1 VFVTSKG
8 GAAAERHHKVRA
20 SERTSDGK
28 LHAFGGQ
35 AAEQVPPDLDRL
47 IHERM
52 RLGIVSSLAVNP
64 SLTFNELK
72 ALLKTTD
79 GNLCIHARKLEEA
92 AYITCN
98 KSFDVPAAVRL
109 AGSPTPSRTK
119 TRYKLTAAGRRALE
133 RYLDHME
140 ALIRLTRDR

>member
-1 VFVTSKG
+1 VASKAG
-8 GAAAERHHKVRA
+8 GAAAEKSHKGRLGERPSNVPIRA
-20 SERTSDGK
+20 VGET
-28 LHAFGGQ
+28 ANVPV
-35 AAEQVPPDLDRL
+35 EVPPDLDRL

-92 AYITCN
+92 DYISCN
-98 KSFDVPAAVRL
+98 KSFDLPAPGHAPS
-109 AGSPTPSRTK
+109 ASRTT

-140 ALIRLTRDR
+140 ALIRVTRER

>member
-1 VFVTSKG
+1 MVLKAG
-8 GAAAERHHKVRA
+8 GATAEKSHKGRLGERAANTPLRA
-20 SERTSDGK
+20 V
-28 LHAFGGQ
+28 GGL
-35 AAEQVPPDLDRL
+35 ARNVPAEVPPDLDRL

-92 AYITCN
+92 DYITCN
-98 KSFDVPAAVRL
+98 KSFDL
-109 AGSPTPSRTK
+109 PTPGQGPNAARTK

-140 ALIRLTRDR
+140 ALIRATRER